1 MVLAIAWVMAL
12 TAVAAA
18 VPPSAS
24 TGPAALLRAAA
35 GARVTE
41 VRPQSAEIGDFKAD
55 AAYAFA
61 MKDGRQVSGHVI
73 ARAYRLAEAPA
84 FWVLDADI
92 DGMARAFL
100 PTARAFVELSLPAA
114 GGTERL
120 REGLRMRRPVIE
132 PGAGLPRWVSDPVA
146 GGAGYRLRSAFQER
160 YRALNQ
166 AASATY
172 LWVSDGR
179 VHVVTHWISKA
190 RAATEAH
197 ALLRVMERLLP
208 KDWPGQFVTQ
218 TARLAWR

>member
-18 VPPSAS
+18 VPPVVS

-35 GARVTE
+35 GPRVTD
-41 VRPQSAEIGDFKAD
+41 VRPQSVVVGDFRAD
-55 AAYAFA
+55 ASYAFA
-61 MKDGRQVSGHVI
+61 MKDGRRVSGHVI
-73 ARAYRLAEAPA
+73 AREYPLAEAPA
-84 FWVLDADI
+84 LWVLDAQV

-100 PTARAFVELSLPAA
+100 PTARAFVELSTRAD

-120 REGLRMRRPVIE
+120 RERLRLRRPVME
-132 PGAGLPRWVSDPVA
+132 PGAGLPRLVSAPVA
-146 GGAGYRLRSAFQER
+146 GGAGYRLRSAFQPR
-160 YRALNQ
+160 YRALTQ

-172 LWVSDGR
+172 LWISEGR

-208 KDWPGQFVTQ
+208 KDWPGQSGTQ
-218 TARLAWR
+218 TTRLAWR